1 MRVKSATIQ
10 ALERNKPRSRCR
22 KWRLWLNVEGLATR
36 PSRVVHGT
44 YTDASN
50 ALESFKAEYMDKV
63 PDSDT
68 LASYMALWLLW
79 RENSGQFAPGTIAH
93 NKRDVNAILRSPLAE
108 LPIAAIKPEDVRN
121 GLLWI
126 KQNPARKSGEL
137 SNTTM
142 NAIHITLNAVFRQA
156 VDDERISRNP
166 MTHIKAPKPDTKEK
180 DALSPDE
187 LNELIAKLG
196 TLQLDGRVMA
206 LYFISYLGLRRSEA
220 CALMD
225 SSIVGG
231 YCHIT
236 QAIKERNGNIGE
248 TKFPSSVRTLP
259 MPDAL
264 VGKCAEWQRLK
275 ERLGWHETPTLCCNS
290 IGGILRPQLLQRWWS
305 GDSKHNGIADKLGY
319 HGLTL
324 HQIRHSNLSMMARH
338 MSPFDLK
345 TYAGWSSI
353 EPAKI
358 YIHDD
363 LSQVTQAVTDA
374 WQ

>member
-1 MRVKSATIQ
+1 MKVKSARIQ
-10 ALERNKPRSRCR
+10 QLERNKPRSRCR
-22 KWRLWLNVEGLATR
+22 KWRLWLNVPELDTR
-36 PSRVVHGT
+36 PSRIVRGT

-68 LASYMALWLLW
+68 LASYMALWLSW

-93 NKRDVNAILRSPLAE
+93 NRRDVNAILRSPIAE
-108 LPIAAIKPEDVRN
+108 LPMDEIKPENVRN
-121 GLLWI
+121 ALLWI

-137 SNTTM
+137 TNATM
-142 NAIHITLNAVFRQA
+142 NSIHITLNAVFGQA
-156 VDDERISRNP
+156 VDDERIPRNP
-166 MTHIKAPKPDTKEK
+166 MAHIKAPRPDTKEK
-180 DALSPDE
+180 EALTPDE
-187 LNELIAKLG
+187 LAALIASLS

-206 LYFISYLGLRRSEA
+206 LYFIAYLGLRRSEA

-225 SSIVGG
+225 SSIIDG

-236 QAIKERNGNIGE
+236 QAIKERDGSIGE
-248 TKFPSSVRTLP
+248 TKYPSSVRTLP

-264 VGKCAEWQRLK
+264 VDKCAEWQELK
-275 ERLGWHETPTLCCNS
+275 RRLGWQDSPTLCCNS
-290 IGGILRPQLLQRWWS
+290 QGGILRPQLLQRWWS
-305 GDSKHNGIADKLGY
+305 GDSKHHGVDAKLGY
-319 HGLTL
+319 DGLTL

-363 LSQVTQAVTDA
+363 LSQVAQAVSCA

>member
-36 PSRVVHGT
+36 PSRVFHGT
-44 YTDASN
+44 YTEALN
-50 ALESFKAEYMDKV
+50 ALEAFKLEYMDKV

-68 LASYMALWLLW
+68 LASYMALWLSW

-93 NKRDVNAILRSPLAE
+93 DKRDVNAILRSPLAE

-121 GLLWI
+121 GLLWV

-137 SNTTM
+137 TNATM
-142 NAIHITLNAVFRQA
+142 NSIFITLNAVFRQA
-156 VDDERISRNP
+156 VDDERIPRNP
-166 MTHIKAPKPDTKEK
+166 MAHIKAPRPDTKEK
-180 DALSPDE
+180 EALAPDE
-187 LNELIAKLG
+187 LSELIVKLS

-206 LYFISYLGLRRSEA
+206 LYFIAYLGLRRSEA

-225 SSIVGG
+225 SSIIDG

-236 QAIKERNGNIGE
+236 QAVKERNGAIGE
-248 TKFPSSVRTLP
+248 TKYPSSVRTLP

-264 VGKCAEWQRLK
+264 VGKCAEWQELK
-275 ERLGWHETPTLCCNS
+275 RRLGWQDSPTLCCNS
-290 IGGILRPQLLQRWWS
+290 QGGVLRPQLLQRWWT
-305 GDSKHNGIADKLGY
+305 GDSKHIGVAEKLGY

-363 LSQVTQAVTDA
+363 LSKVAHAVSCA

>member
-1 MRVKSATIQ
+1 MKVKSAHIQ
-10 ALERNKPRSRCR
+10 QLEKNKPRSRCR

-36 PSRVVHGT
+36 PSRVFHGT
-44 YTDASN
+44 YTEALN
-50 ALESFKAEYMDKV
+50 ALEAFKLEYMDKV

-93 NKRDVNAILRSPLAE
+93 DKRDVNAILRSSLAE

-121 GLLWI
+121 GLLWV

-137 SNTTM
+137 TNATM
-142 NAIHITLNAVFRQA
+142 NSIHITLNAVFRQA
-156 VDDERISRNP
+156 VDDERIIKNP
-166 MTHIKAPKPDTKEK
+166 MAHIKAPRPDTKEK
-180 DALSPDE
+180 EALAPEE
-187 LNELIAKLG
+187 LSELIVKLS

-206 LYFISYLGLRRSEA
+206 LYFICYLGLRRSEA

-225 SSIVGG
+225 SSIIDG

-236 QAIKERNGNIGE
+236 QAVKERNGAIGE
-248 TKFPSSVRTLP
+248 TKYPSSVRTLP
-259 MPDAL
+259 MPAAL
-264 VGKCAEWQRLK
+264 VDKCAEWQALK
-275 ERLGWHETPTLCCNS
+275 RRLGWHDTPTLCCNS
-290 IGGILRPQLLQRWWS
+290 QGGVLRPQLLQRWWT
-305 GDSKHNGIADKLGY
+305 GDAKHIGAADKLGY

-363 LSQVTQAVTDA
+363 LSKVANAVSCA

>member
-1 MRVKSATIQ
+1 MKVKSATIQ

-22 KWRLWLNVEGLATR
+22 KWRLWLNVDELTTR
-36 PSRVVHGT
+36 PSRVFHGT

-50 ALESFKAEYMDKV
+50 ALEAFKAEYMDKV

-93 NKRDVNAILRSPLAE
+93 DKRDVNAILRSPLAE

-121 GLLWI
+121 ALLWI

-137 SNTTM
+137 TNATM
-142 NAIHITLNAVFRQA
+142 NSIFITLNAVFRQA

-166 MTHIKAPKPDTKEK
+166 MAHIKAPRPDTKEK
-180 DALSPDE
+180 QALTPDE
-187 LNELIAKLG
+187 LSELIASLS

-225 SSIVGG
+225 SSIIDG

-236 QAIKERNGNIGE
+236 QAVKERNGAIGE

-264 VGKCAEWQRLK
+264 VDKCAEWQRLK
-275 ERLGWHETPTLCCNS
+275 ERLGWHDAPTLCCNS
-290 IGGILRPQLLQRWWS
+290 KGGVIRPPLLQRWWS
-305 GDSKHNGIADKLGY
+305 GDNKHNGIADKLGY

-324 HQIRHSNLSMMARH
+324 HQIRHSNLSMMARY

-345 TYAGWSSI
+345 SYAGWSSI

-363 LSQVTQAVTDA
+363 MAQVARAVREA
-374 WQ
+374 WR

>member
-1 MRVKSATIQ
+1 MKIKSAHIQ
-10 ALERNKPRSRCR
+10 QLEKNKPRSRCR

-50 ALESFKAEYMDKV
+50 ALEAFKAEYMDKV

-93 NKRDVNAILRSPLAE
+93 NHRDVNAILRSPLAE

-137 SNTTM
+137 TNATM
-142 NAIHITLNAVFRQA
+142 NSIHITLNAVFRQA

-166 MTHIKAPKPDTKEK
+166 MAHIKAPKPDTKEK
-180 DALSPDE
+180 EALTPDE
-187 LNELIAKLG
+187 LAALIASLS

-206 LYFISYLGLRRSEA
+206 LYFICYLGLRRSEA
-220 CALMD
+220 CALTAQ
-225 SSIVGG
+225 SIDGG

-236 QAIKERNGNIGE
+236 QAVKERNGAIGE
-248 TKFPSSVRTLP
+248 TKYPSSVRTLP
-259 MPDAL
+259 MPAAL
-264 VGKCAEWQRLK
+264 VDKCAEWQRLK

-363 LSQVTQAVTDA
+363 LSQVAQAVSCA
-374 WQ
+374 WS

>member
-1 MRVKSATIQ
+1 MRIKSAHIQ
-10 ALERNKPRSRCR
+10 QLEKNKPRSRCR

-44 YTDASN
+44 YTDALN
-50 ALESFKAEYMDKV
+50 ALEAFKLEYMDKV

-68 LASYMALWLLW
+68 LASYMALWLSW

-93 NKRDVNAILRSPLAE
+93 NRRDVNAILRSPLAE

-121 GLLWI
+121 ALLWI

-137 SNTTM
+137 TNATM
-142 NAIHITLNAVFRQA
+142 NSIHITLNAVFRQA
-156 VDDERISRNP
+156 VNDERINKNP
-166 MTHIKAPKPDTKEK
+166 MAHIKAPRPDTKEK
-180 DALSPDE
+180 EALTPDE
-187 LNELIAKLG
+187 LAALIVKLS

-220 CALMD
+220 CALAD
-225 SSIVGG
+225 SSIIDG

-236 QAIKERNGNIGE
+236 QAVKERDGSIGE
-248 TKFPSSVRTLP
+248 TKYPSSVRTLP

-264 VGKCAEWQRLK
+264 VDKCAEWQALK
-275 ERLGWHETPTLCCNS
+275 RRLGWQDSPTLCCNS
-290 IGGILRPQLLQRWWS
+290 IGGILRPQLLQRWWT
-305 GDSKHNGIADKLGY
+305 GDSNHIGIADKLGY

-363 LSQVTQAVTDA
+363 LSKVAHAVSCA

>member
-22 KWRLWLNVEGLATR
+22 KWRLWLNVDELTTR

-121 GLLWI
+121 ALLWI

-137 SNTTM
+137 TNATM
-142 NAIHITLNAVFRQA
+142 NSIHITLNAVFRQA

-166 MTHIKAPKPDTKEK
+166 MAHIKAPRPDTKEK
-180 DALSPDE
+180 QALTPDE
-187 LNELIAKLG
+187 LSELIASLS

-225 SSIVGG
+225 SSIVGN

-236 QAIKERNGNIGE
+236 QAIKERDGSIGE
-248 TKFPSSVRTLP
+248 TKYPASVRTLP

-264 VGKCAEWQRLK
+264 VDKCAEWQELK
-275 ERLGWHETPTLCCNS
+275 RRLGWLSTPTLCSNS
-290 IGGILRPQLLQRWWS
+290 QGGILRPQLLQRWWS
-305 GDSKHNGIADKLGY
+305 GDSKHHGVDAKLGY
-319 HGLTL
+319 DGLTL

-363 LSQVTQAVTDA
+363 LSQVAQAVSCA
-374 WQ
+374 WS

>member
-1 MRVKSATIQ
+1 MRVKSAHIQ
-10 ALERNKPRSRCR
+10 QLERGKPRSRCR
-22 KWRLWLNVEGLATR
+22 KWRLWLNVDGLATR

-50 ALESFKAEYMDKV
+50 ALEAFKLEYMDKV

-68 LASYMALWLLW
+68 LAAYMALWLLW
-79 RENSGQFAPGTIAH
+79 RENSGQYAPGTIAH

-121 GLLWI
+121 ALLWI

-137 SNTTM
+137 TNATM
-142 NAIHITLNAVFRQA
+142 NSIYITLNAVFRQA
-156 VDDERISRNP
+156 VDDERIPRNP
-166 MTHIKAPKPDTKEK
+166 MAHIKAPRPDTKEK
-180 DALSPDE
+180 EALTPDE
-187 LNELIAKLG
+187 LSELIVKLS
-196 TLQLDGRVMA
+196 TLQLDGRVMC

-225 SSIVGG
+225 SSIRDG

-236 QAIKERNGNIGE
+236 QAIKERDGSIGD
-248 TKFPSSVRTLP
+248 TKYPASVRTLP

-264 VGKCAEWQRLK
+264 MDKCVEWKRLK

-290 IGGILRPQLLQRWWS
+290 IGGILRPQLLQRWWT
-305 GDSKHNGIADKLGY
+305 GDSKHIGVSSKLGY
-319 HGLTL
+319 DGLTL
-324 HQIRHSNLSMMARH
+324 HQIRHSNLSMMARY
-338 MSPFDLK
+338 MSIFDLK
-345 TYAGWSSI
+345 TYGGWESI
-353 EPAKI
+353 EPARI

-363 LSQVTQAVTDA
+363 LSQVERAVRDA
-374 WQ
+374 WR

>member
-22 KWRLWLNVEGLATR
+22 KWRLWLNVEGLTTR
-36 PSRVVHGT
+36 PSRVFHGT

-50 ALESFKAEYMDKV
+50 ALEAFKLEYMDKV

-79 RENSGQFAPGTIAH
+79 RENSGQYAPGTIAH
-93 NKRDVNAILRSPLAE
+93 NRRDVNAILRSPLAE

-121 GLLWI
+121 GLLWV

-137 SNTTM
+137 TNATM
-142 NAIHITLNAVFRQA
+142 NSIHITLNAVFRQA
-156 VDDERISRNP
+156 VDDERITRNP
-166 MTHIKAPKPDTKEK
+166 MAHIKAPRPDTKEK
-180 DALSPDE
+180 QALTPDE
-187 LNELIAKLG
+187 LAALIASLS

-225 SSIVGG
+225 SSIIDG

-236 QAIKERNGNIGE
+236 QAIKERDGSIGE
-248 TKFPSSVRTLP
+248 TKYPASVRTLP
-259 MPDAL
+259 MPQAL
-264 VGKCAEWQRLK
+264 VDKCAEWQRLK
-275 ERLGWHETPTLCCNS
+275 ERIGWQDAPTLCCNS
-290 IGGILRPQLLQRWWS
+290 KGGVIRPPLLQRWWS
-305 GDSKHNGIADKLGY
+305 GDNKHNGIADKLGY

-345 TYAGWSSI
+345 SYAGWSSI

-363 LSQVTQAVTDA
+363 MAQVARAVREA
-374 WQ
+374 WR

>member
-1 MRVKSATIQ
+1 MKIKSAHIQ
-10 ALERNKPRSRCR
+10 QLEKNKPRSRCR
-22 KWRLWLNVEGLATR
+22 KWRLWLNVEGPTTR

-44 YTDASN
+44 YTDALN
-50 ALESFKAEYMDKV
+50 ALEAFKLEYMDKV

-68 LASYMALWLLW
+68 LASYMALWLSW

-93 NKRDVNAILRSPLAE
+93 NRRDVNAILRSPLAE

-126 KQNPARKSGEL
+126 KQNPARKQGEL
-137 SNTTM
+137 TNATM
-142 NAIHITLNAVFRQA
+142 CSIHITLNAIFRQA
-156 VDDERISRNP
+156 VNDERINKNP
-166 MTHIKAPKPDTKEK
+166 MAHIKAPRPDTKEK
-180 DALSPDE
+180 EALTPDE
-187 LNELIAKLG
+187 LSELIVKLS
-196 TLQLDGRVMA
+196 TLQLDGRVIA

-225 SSIVGG
+225 SSIIGG

-236 QAIKERNGNIGE
+236 QAVKERNGAIGE
-248 TKFPSSVRTLP
+248 TKYPASVRTLP

-264 VGKCAEWQRLK
+264 VDKCAEWQRLK
-275 ERLGWHETPTLCCNS
+275 ERLGWQDSPTLCCNS
-290 IGGILRPQLLQRWWS
+290 KGGVIRPPLLQRWWS
-305 GDSKHNGIADKLGY
+305 GDNKHNGIADKLGY
-319 HGLTL
+319 HSLTL
-324 HQIRHSNLSMMARH
+324 HQIRHSNLSMMARY

-363 LSQVTQAVTDA
+363 MAQVVRAVREA
-374 WQ
+374 WR

>member
-36 PSRVVHGT
+36 PSRVFHGT
-44 YTDASN
+44 YTEALN
-50 ALESFKAEYMDKV
+50 ALEAFKLEYMDKV

-68 LASYMALWLLW
+68 LASYMALWLSW

-93 NKRDVNAILRSPLAE
+93 DKRDVNAILRSPLAE

-121 GLLWI
+121 ALLWI
-126 KQNPARKSGEL
+126 KQNPARKQGEL
-137 SNTTM
+137 TNATM
-142 NAIHITLNAVFRQA
+142 NSIFITLNAVFRQA
-156 VDDERISRNP
+156 VNDERINKNP
-166 MTHIKAPKPDTKEK
+166 MAHIKAPRPDTKEK
-180 DALSPDE
+180 EALSPEE
-187 LNELIAKLG
+187 LAALIVKLS

-206 LYFISYLGLRRSEA
+206 LYFIAYLGLRRSEA

-236 QAIKERNGNIGE
+236 QAVKERDGSIGE
-248 TKFPSSVRTLP
+248 TKYPASVRTLP
-259 MPDAL
+259 MPSPL
-264 VGKCAEWQRLK
+264 VYKCAEWQRLK
-275 ERLGWHETPTLCCNS
+275 ERLGWQDAPTLCCNS
-290 IGGILRPQLLQRWWS
+290 QGGVLRPQLLQRWWT
-305 GDSKHNGIADKLGY
+305 GDSKHIGVADKLGY

-363 LSQVTQAVTDA
+363 LSQVAQAVSCA

>member
-44 YTDASN
+44 YTDALN
-50 ALESFKAEYMDKV
+50 ALEAFKLEYMDKV

-79 RENSGQFAPGTIAH
+79 RENSGQYAPGTIAH
-93 NKRDVNAILRSPLAE
+93 NRRDVNAILRSPLAE
-108 LPIAAIKPEDVRN
+108 LPIAEIKPEDVRN
-121 GLLWI
+121 GLLWV
-126 KQNPARKSGEL
+126 KQNPARKQDEL
-137 SNTTM
+137 TNATM
-142 NAIHITLNAVFRQA
+142 NSIFITLNAVFRQA
-156 VDDERISRNP
+156 VDDERIPRNP
-166 MTHIKAPKPDTKEK
+166 MAHIKAPRPDTKEK
-180 DALSPDE
+180 EALTPDE
-187 LNELIAKLG
+187 LSELIVKLS

-206 LYFISYLGLRRSEA
+206 LYFIAYLGLRRSEA

-236 QAIKERNGNIGE
+236 QAIKERDGSIGE
-248 TKFPSSVRTLP
+248 TKYPASVRTLP

-264 VGKCAEWQRLK
+264 VDKCAEWQRLK
-275 ERLGWHETPTLCCNS
+275 ERLGWQDAPTLCCNS
-290 IGGILRPQLLQRWWS
+290 QGGVLRPQLLQRWWT
-305 GDSKHNGIADKLGY
+305 GDAKHIGVADKLGY

-345 TYAGWSSI
+345 SYAGWSSI

-363 LSQVTQAVTDA
+363 LSQVAQAVSCA

>member
-36 PSRVVHGT
+36 PSRVFHGT
-44 YTDASN
+44 YTEALN
-50 ALESFKAEYMDKV
+50 ALEAFKLEYMDKV
-63 PDSDT
+63 PESDT
-68 LASYMALWLLW
+68 LASYMALWLSW

-93 NKRDVNAILRSPLAE
+93 NKRDVNAIMRSPLAE

-121 GLLWI
+121 GLLWV

-137 SNTTM
+137 TNATM
-142 NAIHITLNAVFRQA
+142 NSIHITLNAVFRQA
-156 VDDERISRNP
+156 VDDERIPRNP
-166 MTHIKAPKPDTKEK
+166 MAHIKAPRPDTKEK
-180 DALSPDE
+180 QALTPDE
-187 LNELIAKLG
+187 LAALIASLS

-206 LYFISYLGLRRSEA
+206 LYFIAYLGLRRSEA

-225 SSIVGG
+225 SSIIDD

-236 QAIKERNGNIGE
+236 QAIKERDGSIGD
-248 TKFPSSVRTLP
+248 TKYPSSVRTLP
-259 MPDAL
+259 MPQAL
-264 VGKCAEWQRLK
+264 VDKCAEWQELK
-275 ERLGWHETPTLCCNS
+275 RRLGWLSTPTLCSNS
-290 IGGILRPQLLQRWWS
+290 VGGILRPQLLQRWWS
-305 GDSKHNGIADKLGY
+305 GDSKHHGVDAKLGY
-319 HGLTL
+319 DGLTL

-363 LSQVTQAVTDA
+363 LSQVEQAVSCA

>member
-1 MRVKSATIQ
+1 VKIKSAHIQ
-10 ALERNKPRSRCR
+10 QLEKNKPRSRCR

-36 PSRVVHGT
+36 PSRVFHGT
-44 YTDASN
+44 YTEALN
-50 ALESFKAEYMDKV
+50 ALEAFKLEYMDKV

-79 RENSGQFAPGTIAH
+79 RENSGQFAPGTIAQ

-121 GLLWI
+121 GLLWV
-126 KQNPARKSGEL
+126 KQNPARTSGEL
-137 SNTTM
+137 TNATM
-142 NAIHITLNAVFRQA
+142 NSIFITLNAVFRQA
-156 VDDERISRNP
+156 VDDERIPRNP
-166 MTHIKAPKPDTKEK
+166 MAHIKAPRPDTKEK
-180 DALSPDE
+180 EALAPDE
-187 LNELIAKLG
+187 LSELIVKLS

-206 LYFISYLGLRRSEA
+206 LYFIAYLGLRRSEA

-225 SSIVGG
+225 SSIIDG

-236 QAIKERNGNIGE
+236 QAVKERNGAIGE
-248 TKFPSSVRTLP
+248 TKYPSSVRTLP
-259 MPDAL
+259 MPAAL
-264 VGKCAEWQRLK
+264 VDKCAEWQALK
-275 ERLGWHETPTLCCNS
+275 RRLGWHDTPTLCCNS
-290 IGGILRPQLLQRWWS
+290 QGGVLRPQLLQRWWT
-305 GDSKHNGIADKLGY
+305 GDSKHIGVADKLGY

-363 LSQVTQAVTDA
+363 LSQVAQAVSCA

>member
-1 MRVKSATIQ
+1 MRIKSAHIQ
-10 ALERNKPRSRCR
+10 QLDKTKPRSRCR
-22 KWRLWLNVEGLATR
+22 KWRLWLNVDGLATR
-36 PSRVVHGT
+36 PSRVFHGT

-50 ALESFKAEYMDKV
+50 ALEAFKLEYMDKV

-93 NKRDVNAILRSPLAE
+93 NKRDVNAILRSPLASM
-108 LPIAAIKPEDVRN
+108 PIAAIKPEDVRN
-121 GLLWI
+121 ALLWI

-137 SNTTM
+137 TNATM
-142 NAIHITLNAVFRQA
+142 NSVYVTLNAVFRQA
-156 VDDERISRNP
+156 VDDERITRNP
-166 MTHIKAPKPDTKEK
+166 MAHIKAPRPDTKEK
-180 DALSPDE
+180 EALTPDE
-187 LNELIAKLG
+187 LAALIASLS
-196 TLQLDGRVMA
+196 TLQLDGRVMC

-225 SSIVGG
+225 SSIIDG

-236 QAIKERNGNIGE
+236 QAIKERDGSIGE
-248 TKFPSSVRTLP
+248 TKYPASVRTLP
-259 MPDAL
+259 MPQAL
-264 VGKCAEWQRLK
+264 VDKCAEWQCLK

-345 TYAGWSSI
+345 SYAGWSSI

-363 LSQVTQAVTDA
+363 LSQVAQAVSCA
-374 WQ
+374 WS

>member
-1 MRVKSATIQ
+1 MKVKSANIQ
-10 ALERNKPRSRCR
+10 QLEKNKPRSRCR

-36 PSRVVHGT
+36 PSRVFHGT
-44 YTDASN
+44 YTEALN
-50 ALESFKAEYMDKV
+50 ALEAFKAEYMDKV

-79 RENSGQFAPGTIAH
+79 RESSGQFAPGTIAH
-93 NKRDVNAILRSPLAE
+93 DKRDVNAILRSPLAE

-121 GLLWI
+121 ALLWI

-137 SNTTM
+137 TNATM
-142 NAIHITLNAVFRQA
+142 NSVYITLNAVFRQA
-156 VDDERISRNP
+156 VDDERIPRNP
-166 MTHIKAPKPDTKEK
+166 MAHIKAPKPDTKEK
-180 DALSPDE
+180 QALTPDE
-187 LNELIAKLG
+187 LGELIVKLS
-196 TLQLDGRVMA
+196 TLQLDGRVMC
-206 LYFISYLGLRRSEA
+206 LYFIAYLGLRRSEA

-225 SSIVGG
+225 SSIIDG

-236 QAIKERNGNIGE
+236 QAIKERDGSIGD
-248 TKFPSSVRTLP
+248 TKYPASVRTLP

-264 VGKCAEWQRLK
+264 VDKCAEWQELK
-275 ERLGWHETPTLCCNS
+275 RRLGWLSTPTLCSNS
-290 IGGILRPQLLQRWWS
+290 VGGILRPQLLQRWWS
-305 GDSKHNGIADKLGY
+305 GDSKHHGVDAKLGY
-319 HGLTL
+319 DGLTL

-363 LSQVTQAVTDA
+363 LSQVAQAVSCA

>member
-93 NKRDVNAILRSPLAE
+93 NRRDVNAILRSPIAE
-108 LPIAAIKPEDVRN
+108 LPMDEIKPENVRN
-121 GLLWI
+121 ALLWI

-137 SNTTM
+137 TNATM
-142 NAIHITLNAVFRQA
+142 NSIHITLNAVFRQA
-156 VDDERISRNP
+156 VDDERIPRNP
-166 MTHIKAPKPDTKEK
+166 MAHIKAPRPDTKEK
-180 DALSPDE
+180 QALTPDE
-187 LNELIAKLG
+187 LAALIVSLS

-225 SSIVGG
+225 SSIVGN
-231 YCHIT
+231 YCRIT
-236 QAIKERNGNIGE
+236 QAIKERDGSIGE
-248 TKFPSSVRTLP
+248 TKYPASVRTLP
-259 MPDAL
+259 MPQAL
-264 VGKCAEWQRLK
+264 VDKCAEWQELK
-275 ERLGWHETPTLCCNS
+275 RRTRKAAYFAHSYCSDGGVVTAS
-290 IGGILRPQLLQRWWS
+290 IMEWTR
-305 GDSKHNGIADKLGY
+305 N
-319 HGLTL
+319 
-324 HQIRHSNLSMMARH
+324 
-338 MSPFDLK
+338 
-345 TYAGWSSI
+345 
-353 EPAKI
+353 
-358 YIHDD
+358 
-363 LSQVTQAVTDA
+363 
-374 WQ
+374 